1 MERANG
7 GNLEE
12 YVQLQWNPDDQLEKV
27 LSVKERIKRKRL
39 QMKAAQNQARN
50 NRAQYFGGIGY
61 DSFGKRVRY
70 LTTEAIWKIFLDIC
84 YGLNH
89 LHEVRLFKNNINL
102 YNIISYKL
110 NLLFYHIYFKNV
122 LYNIIF
128 IISWVLFIEIL
139 NHQIYYYNIKIQIIK
154 KKYLKY

>member
-12 YVQLQWNPDDQLEKV
+12 YVQLQWNPDEQLEKV
-27 LSVKERIKRKRL
+27 LSVKEKIKRKRL
-39 QMKAAQNQARN
+39 QMRAAQSQARD

-89 LHEVRLFKNNINL
+89 LHEVSYFIIKIKLYFIYLF
-102 YNIISYKL
+102 
-110 NLLFYHIYFKNV
+110 IYFD
-122 LYNIIF
+122 IIF
-128 IISWVLFIEIL
+128 I
-139 NHQIYYYNIKIQIIK
+139 YT
-154 KKYLKY
+154 